1 MNVKHWLMVLIGFA
15 LALPLHAGVV
25 SFTDAEILN
34 IRSLVAA
41 SPDAARWSTSLVN
54 NAKNAMSAAPNPIEN
69 IQTAGKLKGS
79 AEKNLTEEALKDFYR
94 LKNIEWAYLFTG
106 DQSYEQKAVE
116 YVLAWAKTCRP
127 PENPIDGT
135 NLETLIETYDLIR
148 PQMDPAGQQV
158 VDEWLKSVI
167 DTLFNSDI
175 PTKGTH
181 TNNWQAHR
189 LKIIAMAA
197 FTLRDT
203 VTEQRVLEAF
213 KTLLNANLNADGT
226 TLDFLERDALHYH
239 VYDLEPMIRTAMLY
253 QRAQS
258 LDLYHWNTDKGASVA
273 QCVAFLIPYA
283 KGEKTHA
290 EYVHTTVKFDLQRA
304 QNHEKGHGIG
314 EAFEPKAS
322 LKCLEL
328 AQFFEPKLTPLVGS
342 LTNTPD
348 SAYPTLQILINE
360 AARPQPVVT
369 KP

>member
-1 MNVKHWLMVLIGFA
+1 MKYLYAVLVWIAGISV
-15 LALPLHAGVV
+15 LHAGVV
-25 SFTDAEILN
+25 SFTDAEILK
-34 IRSLVAA
+34 IRGLVTS

-54 NAKNAMSAAPNPIEN
+54 NAKSAMNVVPHPVEN

-79 AEKNLTEEALKDFYR
+79 EEKNKTEEALKDFYR
-94 LKNIEWAYLFTG
+94 LKNIEWAYIFTG
-106 DQSYEQKAVE
+106 DQQYEQKASE

-135 NLETLIETYDLIR
+135 NLETVIETYDLIR
-148 PQMDPAGQQV
+148 PQMDAASQQV
-158 VDEWLKSVI
+158 VDRWLKSVI

-175 PTKGTH
+175 PTKGVH

-197 FTLRDT
+197 FTLGDPA
-203 VTEQRVLEAF
+203 VEQRTLEAL
-213 KTLLNANLNADGT
+213 KTLMTANLNADGT

-239 VYDLEPMIRTAMLY
+239 VYDLEPMIRTAMIY
-253 QRAQS
+253 QRAQG
-258 LDLYHWNTDKGASVA
+258 LDLYHWNTEKGASIA
-273 QCVAFLIPYA
+273 QCVVFLMPYA

-290 EYVHTTVKFDLQRA
+290 EYVHTTVKFDIQRA

-322 LKCLEL
+322 QKCLEL
-328 AQFFEPKLTPLVGS
+328 AQFFEPGLTSMVGS

-348 SAYPTLQILINE
+348 SKYPSLQILINE
-360 AARPQPVVT
+360 VTRPQPVVT